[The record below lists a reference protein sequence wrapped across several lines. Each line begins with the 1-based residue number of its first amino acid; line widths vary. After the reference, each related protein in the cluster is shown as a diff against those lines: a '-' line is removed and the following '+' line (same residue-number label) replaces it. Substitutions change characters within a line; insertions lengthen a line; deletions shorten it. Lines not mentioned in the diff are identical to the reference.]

1 MREGDKQ
8 KLKDIPAQTVMKG
21 RNLAEMFSKY
31 LIVICILWLFV
42 CLCKSQGTNECHI
55 SNYFPFIFLA
65 SAFVAT
71 VLFSKHLFPF

>member
-31 LIVICILWLFV
+31 LIVICIL
-42 CLCKSQGTNECHI
+42 
-55 SNYFPFIFLA
+55 
-65 SAFVAT
+65 
-71 VLFSKHLFPF
+71 